1 MDITLHLTT
10 EELELLS
17 RILEERQKEVL
28 NEIHHTD
35 HHDFK
40 LVLRKRAELLE
51 ALLNKVS
58 LVETVLL

>member
-10 EELELLS
+10 EELELLFH
-17 RILEERQKEVL
+17 ILEERRKELL
-28 NEIHHTD
+28 NEIRHTD

-51 ALLNKVS
+51 ELLNKVS
-58 LVETVLL
+58 LAETVLL

>member
-10 EELELLS
+10 EELELLFH
-17 RILEERQKEVL
+17 ILEERHKEL
-28 NEIHHTD
+28 LTEIRHID

-51 ALLNKVS
+51 LLVTPGALCA
-58 LVETVLL
+58 